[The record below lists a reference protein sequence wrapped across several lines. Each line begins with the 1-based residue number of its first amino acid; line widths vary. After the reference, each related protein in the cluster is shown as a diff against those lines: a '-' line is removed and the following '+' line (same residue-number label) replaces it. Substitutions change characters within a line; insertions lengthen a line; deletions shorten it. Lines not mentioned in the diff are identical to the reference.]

1 MNYDLEK
8 KFVESFIQKRWQ
20 ERIMYEFS
28 KEKKRK
34 VALSRFC
41 HNADNYIKK
50 NNIIYK
56 EYNFDD
62 IIDLI
67 EFKSNEECY
76 IISWD
81 EDDGLSVSIGK
92 ALDKINNAGL
102 SMILIFSVYSIVITE
117 KELGDTM
124 MYLLRVC

>member
-8 KFVESFIQKRWQ
+8 KFVENFIQKRWQ
-20 ERIMYEFS
+20 DRIIYEFS

-41 HNADNYIKK
+41 HNAENYIKK
-50 NNIIYK
+50 NTVIYK
-56 EYNFDD
+56 GCNFGD
-62 IIDLI
+62 IIDLL
-67 EFKSNEECY
+67 EFKSKEECY

-81 EDDGLSVSIGK
+81 DDGLSISIGK

-117 KELGDTM
+117 KGLGDSM